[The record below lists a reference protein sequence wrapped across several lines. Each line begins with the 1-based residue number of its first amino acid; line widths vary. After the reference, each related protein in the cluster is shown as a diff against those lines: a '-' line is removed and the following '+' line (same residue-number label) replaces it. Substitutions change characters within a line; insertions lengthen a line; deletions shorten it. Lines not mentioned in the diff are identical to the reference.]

1 MRNESFRE
9 LIESKEF
16 SNCRGCNSAKFIE
29 TDGMC
34 LFLDAY
40 KHNIEGT
47 CPCTSCIIKPM
58 CSDACPKFQKLYNP
72 D

>member
-1 MRNESFRE
+1 MRNESFKE
-9 LIESKEF
+9 LIKLEVFSK
-16 SNCRGCNSAKFIE
+16 CRGCNSAKFIA
-29 TDGMC
+29 TTAKC

-40 KHNIEGT
+40 FHNIEGT
-47 CPCTSCIIKPM
+47 CPCTDCIVKPM